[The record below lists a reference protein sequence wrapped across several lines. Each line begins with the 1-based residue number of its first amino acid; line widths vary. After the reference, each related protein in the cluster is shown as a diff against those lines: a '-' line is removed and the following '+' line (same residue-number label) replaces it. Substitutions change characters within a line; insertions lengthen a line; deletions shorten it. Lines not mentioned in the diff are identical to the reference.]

1 MEKVNNNTDHSMV
14 WSRIEESLFQ
24 YKGDMMEAL
33 FGYVVTNQK
42 TSNDESTTS
51 EAQNSNTAPKIILD
65 SRWCQNITIV
75 IRSLAISHE
84 ELIDGLPEGK
94 GLSVKT
100 PENNSA
106 HRDMLLTSL
115 KLDLDNHNGPKP
127 LLNYTNIQR
136 DVIWE
141 MTVSNWTLAFV

>member
-65 SRWCQNITIV
+65 SR
-75 IRSLAISHE
+75 
-84 ELIDGLPEGK
+84 
-94 GLSVKT
+94 
-100 PENNSA
+100 
-106 HRDMLLTSL
+106 
-115 KLDLDNHNGPKP
+115 
-127 LLNYTNIQR
+127 
-136 DVIWE
+136 
-141 MTVSNWTLAFV
+141 